1 MTTLYHKRGGSI
13 GNLYFNRVLYQWVYS
28 ESAQRSL
35 RIYLKRSRVIKGYI
49 RKKRARL
56 RSVASRVAARIG
68 VTASTPYWEGI
79 SPQIHQVPAI
89 VAFLGRNPATA
100 ATEIFPEK
108 LANARPYWVST
119 KGHGKPSKNRSDK
132 SDERGP
138 ALS

>member
-1 MTTLYHKRGGSI
+1 MTTLYHKRGGSM

-35 RIYLKRSRVIKGYI
+35 RIDLKPIEGYI
-49 RKKRARL
+49 RKKRARF

-68 VTASTPYWEGI
+68 VTASTPYNWEGGVI
-79 SPQIHQVPAI
+79 SPEIHQVPAI

-108 LANARPYWVST
+108 LANARPIGSQP

-132 SDERGP
+132 SDELGP